1 LYLFLN
7 AFVVAAGVEE
17 TMKHFVVRCCRFP
30 SQIQSPHTILV
41 YLMTAALGFATSE
54 NIEYV
59 FSATAE
65 PGEKQVTMFYQEVTV
80 YVLRILMPIHII
92 CSVMQAANLSRVVT
106 GLKSMN
112 LFQVSIYSI

>member
-1 LYLFLN
+1 
-7 AFVVAAGVEE
+7 
-17 TMKHFVVRCCRFP
+17 
-30 SQIQSPHTILV
+30 
-41 YLMTAALGFATSE
+41 MTAALGFATSE